1 MRTVL
6 DKENK
11 ISQQVSCSQNWAPLA
26 KGSRVGE
33 YRIVEEISHNGQSIT
48 YQAQDCVIGDT
59 VRIQEFFPFRM
70 ARRCEDGCTVEPLP
84 NCQTQF
90 KYFRASFM
98 DLYQTLAG
106 EKENPLNALPPR
118 EHVLYYIER
127 GMEKKEALKRAAKDR
142 GVSKSDRKSVV

>member
-59 VRIQEFFPFRM
+59 VRIQEF
-70 ARRCEDGCTVEPLP
+70 
-84 NCQTQF
+84 
-90 KYFRASFM
+90 S
-98 DLYQTLAG
+98 
-106 EKENPLNALPPR
+106 
-118 EHVLYYIER
+118 
-127 GMEKKEALKRAAKDR
+127 
-142 GVSKSDRKSVV
+142 